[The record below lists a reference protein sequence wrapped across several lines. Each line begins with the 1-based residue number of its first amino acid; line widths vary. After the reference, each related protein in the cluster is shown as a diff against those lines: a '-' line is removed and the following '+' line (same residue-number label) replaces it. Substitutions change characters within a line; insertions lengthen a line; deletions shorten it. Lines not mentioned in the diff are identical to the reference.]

1 MTENRQFPDG
11 MAPLGDS
18 GFNFECHLGVQ
29 CYTLCCRNVSL
40 ILYPYDIIRLKASLD
55 LDSEEFLRRHTTL
68 ESGDNIYFPTVKLK
82 LNDDELKSCPFLA
95 PHGCSVYFDRPTA
108 CRTYPLERAVD
119 RSKKKGSPEE
129 FYFTTNHS
137 YCLGHDEK
145 RKFNVKSW
153 LRNQQLYEHNMMN
166 DLWTEI
172 DTIFSGNPWKGE
184 GVAGEKQ
191 QLAFLVCYN
200 IDGFRRFIDKHKLLS
215 QFQLQKEVRRR
226 LIAEDTEL
234 LKFGFEWLKFV
245 FSKVSSLIQ
254 K

>member
-1 MTENRQFPDG
+1 MTQNRQFPEG
-11 MAPLGDS
+11 MVPLEDS
-18 GFNFECHLGVQ
+18 VFNFDCHLGVQ
-29 CYTLCCRNVSL
+29 CYTSCCRNVSL
-40 ILYPYDIIRLKASLD
+40 ILYPYDIIRLKTSLN

-82 LNDDELKSCPFLA
+82 LNDDEFKSCPFLA
-95 PHGCSVYFDRPTA
+95 PHGCRVYSDRPTA

-119 RSKKKGSPEE
+119 RSKKKGSLEE
-129 FYFTTNHS
+129 FYFITNHS
-137 YCLGHDEK
+137 YCLGHNEK
-145 RKFNVKSW
+145 QAFTVKSW

-166 DLWTEI
+166 DLWAEI

-200 IDGFRRFIDKHKLLS
+200 IDGFRRFIDKNKILG
-215 QFQLQKEVRRR
+215 QFQLQKDVRRR
-226 LIAEDTEL
+226 LAVEDTEL
-234 LKFGFEWLKFV
+234 LKFGFEWLKLA
-245 FSKVSSLIQ
+245 FSKASSLIL